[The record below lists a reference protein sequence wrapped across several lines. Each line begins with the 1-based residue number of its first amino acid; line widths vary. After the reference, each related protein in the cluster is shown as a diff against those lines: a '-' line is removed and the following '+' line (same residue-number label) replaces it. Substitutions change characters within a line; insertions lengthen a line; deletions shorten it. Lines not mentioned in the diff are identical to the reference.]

1 MEQLDDPNRPGSAS
15 PQEPPPE
22 PGEPEAIEGVDPGS
36 ILGALDVTL
45 AHGGPQAGAPPGSP
59 APAPAE
65 ALEPFL
71 GPTDTLAPGEDPLS
85 SPAFLSHGTPETA
98 GTPPSSPERFELL
111 GVLGRGGMGKVYR
124 ACDRQIEGRRV
135 ALKVLHPH
143 YSADERFRELFLQEI
158 RAAQGFV
165 SEHVCQVRDTG
176 RMADGSLFL
185 TMDLVVGEPL
195 SRVLRREGSLVP
207 RHAFEIAVQIL
218 RGLQSGHE
226 HGLIHRDVK
235 PSNIML
241 QARVPKTEDNP
252 FGVGVKLLDFGIAGL
267 AEETRVGERCGTP
280 AYMSPEA
287 VQGQR
292 LDARSDLFA
301 VGVLLYEMLSGVR
314 PFEGDT
320 LEEIETALLE
330 TRVGPLVKELTTLPR
345 PVRSILRKAMQ
356 KDREKRYQ
364 SAAELLQAIERAG
377 VFRPE
382 GEAGVLARAGVMLLG
397 IAAGAQGT
405 VIWHMHRQQG
415 ELEAKLASATSEA
428 GEERDAEIARLQQ
441 RLGLKESEL
450 TLLQGRLL
458 EEGDLGTKFV
468 DLERDYSELR
478 EENGILRRRNEDL
491 RARVD
496 TLETVK
502 RDRQLADRPE
512 ARTAACFD
520 ELLRR
525 IEHGAGRSALE
536 YLRSRAAEGLFAID
550 RRDGRALVY
559 HLAHA
564 AAGIEL
570 ALHQSDPRRLDEAR
584 ERLAEA
590 RKAELDFRLEAR
602 DWLELAPKTGAPVD
616 RLARL
621 RAAFDLLQERLRTA
635 SEDGATSREK
645 EWRPIASGPDDQDPS
660 AAHLHAERYGP
671 DSILELLGR
680 YAGHLERTVVQDGH
694 LNLQALAAEDPLRS
708 WGAWL
713 RGPGAALEGAQ
724 ADRLRRFHC
733 AREWYVERA
742 PAPSFAELFEEQP
755 VLGDDT
761 PHHDWRAQLSLQLAL
776 AGSGVYPQPAD
787 SSLVMHHRWTR
798 SGQVLWFLERL
809 QEKGPHAWTIERR
822 IHNPEGATTGR
833 SQSFELTRSEDVY
846 YTEGFRGLDLRG
858 VSEDIRV
865 GVFQPGVRDSLPEK
879 PWLQEMDLRGYGRE
893 LGSASVPCL
902 VVRSGSTEMWF
913 SPRFGLVRERRS
925 GVYEREQVF
934 FSSYR

>member
-1 MEQLDDPNRPGSAS
+1 MEQFDDPTLPGNAS
-15 PQEPPPE
+15 PPEPPPE
-22 PGEPEAIEGVDPGS
+22 PREPEVPGEADAAS
-36 ILGALDVTL
+36 ILDALDVTL
-45 AHGGPQAGAPPGSP
+45 AHASPDGGAPGGGSPSDLAEPFPVFSESAGA
-59 APAPAE
+59 
-65 ALEPFL
+65 
-71 GPTDTLAPGEDPLS
+71 LAPTLP
-85 SPAFLSHGTPETA
+85 PET
-98 GTPPSSPERFELL
+98 ERFELL
-111 GVLGRGGMGKVYR
+111 GVLGRGGMGKVFR

-135 ALKVLHPH
+135 ALKVLHTH
-143 YSADERFRELFLQEI
+143 YSADSRFRELFLQEI

-176 RMADGSLFL
+176 RMANGALFL
-185 TMDLVVGEPL
+185 TMDLVVGESL

-226 HGLIHRDVK
+226 NGLIHRDVK
-235 PSNIML
+235 PSNVML

-267 AEETRVGERCGTP
+267 AEEMRAGERSGTP

-301 VGVLLYEMLSGVR
+301 VGVLLYEMLSGTR
-314 PFEGDT
+314 PFEGET

-330 TRVGPLVKELTTLPR
+330 TRVGPLVKELETLAR
-345 PVRSILRKAMQ
+345 PVRTILRKAMQ

-364 SAAELLQAIERAG
+364 SAAEFLQAIERAG

-382 GEAGVLARAGVMLLG
+382 GEAGVLARAGVVLLG
-397 IAAGAQGT
+397 IAVGAQAT
-405 VIWHMHRQQG
+405 VIWHMHRQLG
-415 ELEAKLASATSEA
+415 DLRSGLASATSEA
-428 GEERDAEIARLQQ
+428 TEERDAEIARLEQ

-450 TLLQGRLL
+450 TILQGRLL

-478 EENGILRRRNEDL
+478 EENGLLRRRNEEL
-491 RARVD
+491 RKRVD
-496 TLETVK
+496 DLETVK

-520 ELLRR
+520 ELVRR

-536 YLRSRAAEGLFAID
+536 YLRSRAAEGIFAID

-570 ALHQSDPRRLDEAR
+570 ALRQDDPRRLE
-584 ERLAEA
+584 EA
-590 RKAELDFRLEAR
+590 RKRLEEARKEELNFRLEAR
-602 DWLELAPKTGAPVD
+602 DWLELLPRSNARVD
-616 RLARL
+616 RLAKL
-621 RAAFDLLQERLRTA
+621 RATFALLQEQLRTA
-635 SEDGATSREK
+635 SENGATSREQA
-645 EWRPIASGPDDQDPS
+645 WRPIASGPDDQDP
-660 AAHLHAERYGP
+660 AAALLHAERYGP
-671 DSILELLGR
+671 DSIVELIGR
-680 YAGHLERTVVQDGH
+680 YGAHLDRTVAREGR
-694 LNLQALAAEDPLRS
+694 LNLQALAAEEPLRK

-713 RGPGAALEGAQ
+713 HGPGAEQEGAL
-724 ADRLRRFHC
+724 ADRLRLYHC
-733 AREWYVERA
+733 AYEWYVERA
-742 PAPSFAELFEEQP
+742 PAPAFSKLFDERP

-761 PHHDWRAQLSLQLAL
+761 PHHDWRVQLSLQLAL
-776 AGSGVYPQPAD
+776 SGNGVYPQPAD
-787 SSLVMHHRWTR
+787 SSVVMHHRWTR

-809 QEKGPHAWTIERR
+809 YESGPDTWTIERR

-833 SQSFELTRSEDVY
+833 SQTFELTRTDDVY
-846 YTEGFRGLDLRG
+846 FTEGFRGLDLRG
-858 VSEDIRV
+858 VSDDIRV
-865 GVFQPGVRDSLPEK
+865 GVFQPGVQDILPTK
-879 PWLQEMDLRGYGRE
+879 PWLQEMDLRSYDRE
-893 LGSASVPCL
+893 LRSASVPCL

-913 SPRFGLVRERRS
+913 SPRFGLVREVRS